1 MAILGQGVPVLET
14 SAPTLCTVN
23 LIWFQAVNMEAVIR
37 TTMYLPT
44 PMVNSRS
51 FLWAILA
58 AAIAQARVVKY
69 LTPVTALASHKTAM
83 ASNASTFG
91 GTRTTDQ
98 HWKDTMFLSLSTTK
112 WITGLK
118 HLPRSDF
125 TVRIQI

>member
-1 MAILGQGVPVLET
+1 MAIHGQGVPVLET
-14 SAPTLCTVN
+14 SAPTICTAN
-23 LIWFQAVNMEAVIR
+23 LIWSQAVNMEAVIR

-51 FLWAILA
+51 FLWVILA

-69 LTPVTALASHKTAM
+69 LTLVTALASHKMAM
-83 ASNASTFG
+83 ASCVLTFG
-91 GTRTTDQ
+91 ETRTTDQ